1 MKDDILDVLMYLF
14 ENYIDEDEI
23 GLNDDPA
30 LLKRELIEAGFL
42 SSQVNKAF
50 TWLEGLSEPA
60 NWININPQRTA
71 SIRVYVPDEC
81 DKLDLECRGFLLHL
95 EQIGV
100 LDAMSRELI
109 IDRVMALDTEDLELE
124 QLKWIVLMVLF
135 NQAENEEALAW
146 IEDIIYQE
154 ERTGHLH

>member
-1 MKDDILDVLMYLF
+1 VKDDILDVLMYLF
-14 ENYIDEDEI
+14 ENDIDEEEM

-71 SIRVYVPDEC
+71 SI
-81 DKLDLECRGFLLHL
+81 GFLLHL

>member
-1 MKDDILDVLMYLF
+1 VKEDILDVLMYLF
-14 ENYIDEDEI
+14 ENNIDDEEM
-23 GLNDDPA
+23 GLNDDPES
-30 LLKRELIEAGFL
+30 LKQELIEAGFL

-50 TWLEGLSEPA
+50 TWLEGLSEQP
-60 NWININPQRTA
+60 NWINITPQRTA

-81 DKLDLECRGFLLHL
+81 DKLDVECRGFLLYL

-135 NQAENEEALAW
+135 NQAENEDALAW
-146 IEDIIYQE
+146 IEDIVYQE